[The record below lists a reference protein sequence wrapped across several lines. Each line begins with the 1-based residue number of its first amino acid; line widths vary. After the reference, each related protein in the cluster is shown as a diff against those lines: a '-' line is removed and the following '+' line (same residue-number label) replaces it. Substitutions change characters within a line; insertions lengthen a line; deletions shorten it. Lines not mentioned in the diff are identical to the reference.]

1 LIYYS
6 HAARSGGAQPN
17 GCTPNFKWK
26 DPHVMSDKLFR
37 ALALSSLFVL
47 ASCTTATPTVS
58 TPVTSKAI
66 EAFVDIC
73 LKTAPSFAGSAE
85 AAKRFGINDLQD
97 MGFMR
102 LGFTA
107 DKNLGVQLSEKEC
120 VVTTPNQSDDSLTRQ
135 LLSAAQTYSQTPV
148 ADRVPSK
155 VRIQD
160 NNFILQHDR
169 KGGETYV
176 LLRNK

>member
-1 LIYYS
+1 
-6 HAARSGGAQPN
+6 
-17 GCTPNFKWK
+17 
-26 DPHVMSDKLFR
+26 MSSTLFR
-37 ALALSSLFVL
+37 TLALSSLLVL
-47 ASCTTATPTVS
+47 ASCSTATPSVS

-97 MGFMR
+97 MGFTR
-102 LGFTA
+102 IA
-107 DKNLGVQLSEKEC
+107 DKNLSVQLSEKEC
-120 VVTTPNQSDDSLTRQ
+120 VVTTPKQPDDSLTRQ
-135 LLSAAQTYSQTPV
+135 LLSAAQTYSQTSL

-169 KGGETYV
+169 NGGEAYV

>member
-1 LIYYS
+1 
-6 HAARSGGAQPN
+6 
-17 GCTPNFKWK
+17 
-26 DPHVMSDKLFR
+26 MSNTCFR
-37 ALALSSLFVL
+37 TLALSSLLVL

-97 MGFMR
+97 MGFTR
-102 LGFTA
+102 IGFTA
-107 DKNLGVQLSEKEC
+107 DKNLAVQLSEKEC
-120 VVTTPNQSDDSLTRQ
+120 VVTTPMQPEDSQTRQ
-135 LLSAAQTYSQTPV
+135 LLSAAQTYSQTPI

-169 KGGETYV
+169 NGGEAYV
-176 LLRNK
+176 LMRSK

>member
-1 LIYYS
+1 
-6 HAARSGGAQPN
+6 
-17 GCTPNFKWK
+17 
-26 DPHVMSDKLFR
+26 MSDTLFR
-37 ALALSSLFVL
+37 ILTLSSLFVL
-47 ASCTTATPTVS
+47 ASCTTATPTAS

-66 EAFVDIC
+66 EAFIDIC

-85 AAKRFGINDLQD
+85 AAKRFGLNDLVD
-97 MGFMR
+97 MGFTR
-102 LGFTA
+102 IGFTA
-107 DKNLGVQLSEKEC
+107 DKNLSVQLSEKEC
-120 VVTTPNQSDDSLTRQ
+120 VVTTPNQPDESLTRQ
-135 LLSAAQTYSQTPV
+135 LLRAAQTYSQTPV
-148 ADRVPSK
+148 AESVPSK

>member
-1 LIYYS
+1 
-6 HAARSGGAQPN
+6 
-17 GCTPNFKWK
+17 
-26 DPHVMSDKLFR
+26 MSKTLFR
-37 ALALSSLFVL
+37 TTALSSLLVL
-47 ASCTTATPTVS
+47 ASCATGTPTVS

-85 AAKRFGINDLQD
+85 AAKRFGINDFLD
-97 MGFMR
+97 MGFTR
-102 LGFTA
+102 TGFTA
-107 DKNLGVQLSEKEC
+107 DKNLSVQLSEKEC

-135 LLSAAQTYSQTPV
+135 LLSAAQAYSQTPV

-160 NNFILQHDR
+160 NNFILHHDR
-169 KGGETYV
+169 NGGEAYV
-176 LLRNK
+176 LMRNK

>member
-1 LIYYS
+1 
-6 HAARSGGAQPN
+6 
-17 GCTPNFKWK
+17 
-26 DPHVMSDKLFR
+26 MSNTLFR
-37 ALALSSLFVL
+37 TLALSSLFVL
-47 ASCTTATPTVS
+47 ASCTTATPS
-58 TPVTSKAI
+58 APTPVTSKAI
-66 EAFVDIC
+66 EAFIDIC

-85 AAKRFGINDLQD
+85 AAKRNGITELVD
-97 MGFMR
+97 MGFTR
-102 LGFTA
+102 IGFTA
-107 DKNLGVQLSEKEC
+107 DKNLSVQLSEKEC
-120 VVTTPNQSDDSLTRQ
+120 VVATASQSDDSLTRQ
-135 LLSAAQTYSQTPV
+135 LLSAAQIYSQTPV